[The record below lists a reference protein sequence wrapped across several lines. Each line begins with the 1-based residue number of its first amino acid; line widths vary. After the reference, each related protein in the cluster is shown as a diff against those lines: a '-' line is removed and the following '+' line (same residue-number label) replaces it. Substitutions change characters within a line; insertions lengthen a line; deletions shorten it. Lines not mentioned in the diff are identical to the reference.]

1 LREVA
6 LGAAR
11 ATILWQTLQAVGNWN
26 IGRELAHNSNAY
38 GFFGVVIVLL
48 SCIFLGSQLFL
59 LAAEINVARCSHL
72 GPRSTVL
79 PPLTD
84 ADKEVF
90 ERLAQMAIR
99 SPEAELSVAFTSEA
113 DRDPRRTEPESH
125 QVKAGDD
132 PRRASA

>member
-11 ATILWQTLQAVGNWN
+11 ATILWQTLQAVGSWN

-48 SCIFLGSQLFL
+48 SWY
-59 LAAEINVARCSHL
+59 LAGCPTLPSGRRDQRGAVLSP
-72 GPRSTVL
+72 GPRSIVL
-79 PPLTD
+79 PPLTY
-84 ADKEVF
+84 ADNEVF

-99 SPEAELSVAFTSEA
+99 RPEAELSVAFTSEA
-113 DRDPRRTEPESH
+113 DRDPQRTEPESH

-132 PRRASA
+132 PRRASS